1 MNITIEQLM
10 ATIGRLHVQVDLLSA
25 ENATLKNRVASLAP
39 KQSETPALA
48 PASKE

>member
-10 ATIGRLHVQVDLLSA
+10 ATIGRLHVQVDLLAA
-25 ENATLKNRVASLAP
+25 ENAALKSQVASLTP
-39 KQSETPALA
+39 KKSETPSPA

>member
-10 ATIGRLHVQVDLLSA
+10 ATIGRLHVQVDLLAA
-25 ENATLKNRVASLAP
+25 ENAALRSQVASLAP
-39 KQSETPALA
+39 KQSETPASV